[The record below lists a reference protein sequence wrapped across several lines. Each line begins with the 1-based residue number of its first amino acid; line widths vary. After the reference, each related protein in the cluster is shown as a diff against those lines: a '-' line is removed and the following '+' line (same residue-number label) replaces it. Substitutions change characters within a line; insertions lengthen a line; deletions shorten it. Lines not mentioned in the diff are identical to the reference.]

1 VYDIPS
7 ATETVMQGEF
17 VTTNSSAPDCLNG
30 TAVVAPDDPALDS
43 FNANFNL
50 LYSLYAWPN
59 ILLPFFGG
67 LISDILGVRL
77 MGVVFMVRRRRW
89 VGGGGRSS
97 STSPTM
103 LWALMHPTPLIP
115 VPAMQSL
122 IAIGQLIVALGSSYI
137 KTAPQAAWWTM

>member
-1 VYDIPS
+1 
-7 ATETVMQGEF
+7 MQGEF

-77 MGVVFMVRRRRW
+77 MGVVFMVRRHRW
-89 VGGGGRSS
+89 VGCGGGGRSC
-97 STSPTM
+97 STSPWL
-103 LWALMHPTPLIP
+103 LWGLSPPP
-115 VPAMQSL
+115 PPP
-122 IAIGQLIVALGSSYI
+122 SS
-137 KTAPQAAWWTM
+137 PCLCCSP